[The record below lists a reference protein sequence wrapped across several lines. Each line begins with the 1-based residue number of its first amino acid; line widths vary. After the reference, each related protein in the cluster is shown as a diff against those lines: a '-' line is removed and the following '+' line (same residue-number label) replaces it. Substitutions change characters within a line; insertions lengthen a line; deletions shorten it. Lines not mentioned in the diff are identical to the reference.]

1 MGLAV
6 SWPTDNQRYR
16 ARKHYLGPV
25 QSLLQRAA
33 GCRRGC
39 LNPGESIMDSV
50 IILTMIGAFIVECL
64 LAHRL
69 QEQIHDWL
77 NGHRA

>member
-1 MGLAV
+1 
-6 SWPTDNQRYR
+6 
-16 ARKHYLGPV
+16 
-25 QSLLQRAA
+25 
-33 GCRRGC
+33 
-39 LNPGESIMDSV
+39 MDSV